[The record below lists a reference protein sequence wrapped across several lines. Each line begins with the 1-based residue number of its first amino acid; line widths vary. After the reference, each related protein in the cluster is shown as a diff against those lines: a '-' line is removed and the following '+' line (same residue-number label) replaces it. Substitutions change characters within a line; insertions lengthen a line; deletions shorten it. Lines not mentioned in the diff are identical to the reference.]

1 MPVAT
6 ERGEGTSLPRVFFR
20 LLYSRGMI
28 ARCSL
33 LPLLL
38 LASAGAS
45 AQIYRCTDADGRKEY
60 TDRQIRGKQCVLLE
74 LPNAAIPAP
83 PPREAPRPR
92 ASVPATPRATA
103 GPATFPRVDLTEQRA
118 RDADRRQILTDELNA
133 EMQKLGELRREFNN
147 GAPERRG
154 DERNYARYQERV
166 ASLKDAI
173 ARSEQNVAALQREI
187 ANIR

>member
-1 MPVAT
+1 
-6 ERGEGTSLPRVFFR
+6 
-20 LLYSRGMI
+20 MI

-33 LPLLL
+33 LLVLFT
-38 LASAGAS
+38 ATAGAG

-60 TDRQIRGKQCVLLE
+60 TDRQIRGKACVLLD

-83 PPREAPRPR
+83 PPRESAPRPK
-92 ASVPATPRATA
+92 APAAATPAPRAA
-103 GPATFPRVDLTEQRA
+103 APASTGFPRVDTAEQRA

-133 EMQKLGELRREFNN
+133 EMQKLGELRREYNN
-147 GAPERRG
+147 GEPERRG
-154 DERNYARYQERV
+154 DERNYAKYQERV
-166 ASLKDAI
+166 ASLRDAI